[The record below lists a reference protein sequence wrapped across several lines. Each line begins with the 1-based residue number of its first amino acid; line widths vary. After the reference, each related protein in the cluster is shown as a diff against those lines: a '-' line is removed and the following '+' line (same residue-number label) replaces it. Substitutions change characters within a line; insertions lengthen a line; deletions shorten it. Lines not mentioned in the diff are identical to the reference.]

1 MKRQAA
7 LVLTL
12 LVVFIA
18 FAIPSHATSDAYF
31 CTSKGY
37 LAYEPHDGG
46 APGVVGHVLRVVR
59 FEPKRGIY
67 LAGEV
72 TLLEFTVYHLMCS
85 EDRIEIS
92 GWCDIFTK
100 YVIEIAGS
108 GEVRSLGPTEYP
120 GRQWSDAAKDE
131 PAPAN
136 LGIFGPHVAP
146 LPLESLDPSTSTNFS
161 ATSTADKLNKAGNGT
176 ASLNS
181 CSLTQRGLSCSVLC
195 FMRAGE

>member
-1 MKRQAA
+1 M
-7 LVLTL
+7 
-12 LVVFIA
+12 
-18 FAIPSHATSDAYF
+18 
-31 CTSKGY
+31 
-37 LAYEPHDGG
+37 
-46 APGVVGHVLRVVR
+46 
-59 FEPKRGIY
+59 
-67 LAGEV
+67 
-72 TLLEFTVYHLMCS
+72 EFTVYHLMCS

-100 YVIEIAGS
+100 YVIEIAES

-136 LGIFGPHVAP
+136 LGIFGPHISP
-146 LPLESLDPSTSTNFS
+146 LNRSTPSTSTNFS
-161 ATSTADKLNKAGNGT
+161 ATSTADKSNRAGNGA